1 MKQKLLVGVDCS
13 ECCERAIDY
22 AAAWAKAVAAPLVV
36 VHVIEWSPYSFNT
49 PMENEERHR
58 RRETELERARAEIV
72 EPVLRRL
79 AEQGVAAEGMVR
91 HGHPADTLSAVA
103 AQSGVTNIVVGRTGS
118 SRLKSQLFGS
128 VPSTLVQ
135 VSDVP
140 VTVVP

>member
-58 RRETELERARAEIV
+58 RHREPE
-72 EPVLRRL
+72 
-79 AEQGVAAEGMVR
+79 
-91 HGHPADTLSAVA
+91 
-103 AQSGVTNIVVGRTGS
+103 
-118 SRLKSQLFGS
+118 
-128 VPSTLVQ
+128 
-135 VSDVP
+135 
-140 VTVVP
+140 